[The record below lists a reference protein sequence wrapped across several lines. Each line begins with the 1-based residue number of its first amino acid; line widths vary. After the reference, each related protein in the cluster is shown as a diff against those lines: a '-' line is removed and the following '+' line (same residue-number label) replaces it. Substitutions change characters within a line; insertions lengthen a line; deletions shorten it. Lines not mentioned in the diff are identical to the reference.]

1 MFTQPRQPF
10 AACQD
15 FDRAGHERPPSVRL
29 AKPLCC
35 RFLMSQ
41 WRPCDFSVAQAY
53 FARKAWLSGY
63 WLRAI
68 IIRILVLRWPMLA
81 QSGQHSSLV

>member
-1 MFTQPRQPF
+1 
-10 AACQD
+10 
-15 FDRAGHERPPSVRL
+15 
-29 AKPLCC
+29 
-35 RFLMSQ
+35 MSQ